1 MPKTLLDCNVLF
13 SYFYYG
19 TLITVVITTILG
31 LITFISAPLL
41 LLPSEI
47 EIIFDTAE
55 CKNFITF
62 FVRRSWFYS
71 LLVKINPKS

>member
-1 MPKTLLDCNVLF
+1 MLKALLDRNLLF

-19 TLITVVITTILG
+19 TLITVAVTTILG

-47 EIIFDTAE
+47 EIIFDTAA
-55 CKNFITF
+55 CKNFSTF
-62 FVRRSWFYS
+62 FVRRSCFYS
-71 LLVKINPKS
+71 MLVKINPKS